1 MAKYRSFQLNFWQD
15 NFVVSLP
22 FEERNFYH
30 YLITNP
36 RTNQC
41 GIYVFSL
48 PFASLEFGLS
58 KEKIKE
64 LLQRFV
70 DHGKILYDEAT
81 EEIMVLNW
89 YKYNINSSRNTHI
102 CINKE
107 LKMVK
112 TKSFVSKFY
121 ELCKSMKFCL
131 DIMFDDIE
139 IIKESLIEKPLEDK
153 ESQGFQESQEPLE
166 DKESQGFQ
174 ESQEPQE
181 LQESL
186 EKPSDNKEQK
196 KGIKEVINAFDNNI
210 HLATFMEIESLKS
223 WYEEMGGELMV
234 LAISEAVKNNVRNI
248 KYINGILLNWKNNGL
263 KTLSDVSNY
272 TKNFKASKYSD
283 FKPQNAAAYEVVTEE
298 V

>member
-15 NFVVSLP
+15 NFIVSLP

-89 YKYNINSSRNTHI
+89 YKYNVNSSRNTHI

-131 DIMFDDIE
+131 DIMFEDIE
-139 IIKESLIEKPLEDK
+139 IIKEPLIEKPLEY
-153 ESQGFQESQEPLE
+153 E
-166 DKESQGFQ
+166 ESQGFQ

-181 LQESL
+181 LQELQELQEPEESL
-186 EKPSDNKEQK
+186 EKPSDNEGDTKDHK

-223 WYEEMGGELMV
+223 WYEEMGGELVV

-272 TKNFKASKYSD
+272 MKNFKASKYSD